1 MRFGVVTSTVLHV
14 LVIGAGMVSL
24 SSPKPH
30 DVIDVESLPIDIV
43 PIEEIT
49 RVLEGDKK
57 AAVAETPAPT
67 PTTRPSV
74 VPDAQRFGDNSQDTQ
89 APPTPDPKPREVETA
104 ALPQASPEPAPRPE
118 PVAEPAPAP
127 APVPPPAPEP
137 APAPPAEAAPVP
149 EPAPQAEPTPEPEPK
164 PVETAVAT
172 EPALPDTAPRPEAR
186 PRPPQPVKEAE
197 RKEPEKPQ
205 RPVTQPAQKTAEKTD
220 DNVLDDVAALLNKE
234 KASGGGAKRSNEQAA
249 LGGERK
255 TTGEKLSQSEMDALR
270 QRLGSCWSIPAGAE
284 DGDALRVSVRFRLDR
299 SGNLE
304 GRPEVVAGGSSSGAG
319 RIAAESAV
327 RAVQKC
333 EPFNLP
339 ADKYETWAEVIVNF
353 DPSDMF

>member
-1 MRFGVVTSTVLHV
+1 MRFGVVTSAVLHV
-14 LVIGAGMVSL
+14 LVLGAGMVSL
-24 SSPKPH
+24 SSPTPH
-30 DVIDVESLPIDIV
+30 DVLDVESLPIDIV

-49 RVLEGDKK
+49 RVLEGDKQ
-57 AAVAETPAPT
+57 APIAETPAPR
-67 PTTRPSV
+67 PTTRPAV

-104 ALPQASPEPAPRPE
+104 ALPQASPEPAPRP
-118 PVAEPAPAP
+118 
-127 APVPPPAPEP
+127 APVVEPEP
-137 APAPPAEAAPVP
+137 APAPPVPAPTPAPAAEAAPQPAPEPEP
-149 EPAPQAEPTPEPEPK
+149 EPAPEPEPTPA
-164 PVETAVAT
+164 ETT
-172 EPALPDTAPRPEAR
+172 EALDPPLPASAPRPESR
-186 PRPPQPVKEAE
+186 PRPPQAQTASTPE
-197 RKEPEKPQ
+197 RREPQ
-205 RPVTQPAQKTAEKTD
+205 RPVERQAQSRAEQTSE
-220 DNVLDDVAALLNKE
+220 NVLDDVAALLNKE
-234 KASGGGAKRSNEQAA
+234 TASGGGARRSTEQAA

-255 TTGEKLSQSEMDALR
+255 TPGERLSQSEMDALR
-270 QRLGSCWSIPAGAE
+270 QRLGSCWNIPAGAE
-284 DGDALRVSVRFRLDR
+284 EGDSLRVSVRFRLDR

-304 GRPEVVAGGSSSGAG
+304 GRPEVVQGGASSGAG

>member
-1 MRFGVVTSTVLHV
+1 MRFGLVTSAVLHV
-14 LVIGAGMVSL
+14 LVLGAGIVSL

-30 DVIDVESLPIDIV
+30 DVLDVESLPIDIV

-57 AAVAETPAPT
+57 APVAEKPAPT
-67 PTTRPSV
+67 PTTRPPV

-118 PVAEPAPAP
+118 PVVEPAPQ
-127 APVPPPAPEP
+127 PAPEP
-137 APAPPAEAAPVP
+137 
-149 EPAPQAEPTPEPEPK
+149 EPA
-164 PVETAVAT
+164 PVETAEAVDA
-172 EPALPDTAPRPEAR
+172 ALPDSAPRPEAR
-186 PRPPQPVKEAE
+186 PRPQPTQTASIPE
-197 RKEPEKPQ
+197 RKEPAK
-205 RPVTQPAQKTAEKTD
+205 PVTRQTQKPAEQNDE
-220 DNVLDDVAALLNKE
+220 NVLDDVAALLNKE
-234 KASGGGAKRSNEQAA
+234 KASGGGAKRSTEQAA

-270 QRLGSCWSIPAGAE
+270 QRLGSCWNIPAGAE

-304 GRPEVVAGGSSSGAG
+304 GRPEVVKGGASSGAG

>member
-1 MRFGVVTSTVLHV
+1 MRFGLVTSAVLHV
-14 LVIGAGMVSL
+14 LVLGAGMVAL
-24 SSPKPH
+24 SSPKPY
-30 DVIDVESLPIDIV
+30 DVLDVESLPIDIV

-57 AAVAETPAPT
+57 APLAEKPAPR
-67 PTTRPSV
+67 PTTRPPV

-118 PVAEPAPAP
+118 PVVE
-127 APVPPPAPEP
+127 PEP
-137 APAPPAEAAPVP
+137 APAVEAAPQPPPEPQPEP
-149 EPAPQAEPTPEPEPK
+149 EPAP
-164 PVETAVAT
+164 VETAEAVDA
-172 EPALPDTAPRPEAR
+172 ALPDSAPRPEAR
-186 PRPPQPVKEAE
+186 PRPQPTQTASIPE
-197 RKEPEKPQ
+197 RKESAKP
-205 RPVTQPAQKTAEKTD
+205 AEQNKE
-220 DNVLDDVAALLNKE
+220 NVLDDVAALLNKE
-234 KASGGGAKRSNEQAA
+234 KASGGGARRSTEQAA

-270 QRLGSCWSIPAGAE
+270 QRLGSCWNIPAGAE

-304 GRPEVVAGGSSSGAG
+304 GRPEVVKGGASSGAG

>member
-1 MRFGVVTSTVLHV
+1 MRFGLATSAVLHV
-14 LVIGAGMVSL
+14 LVLGAGMVSL

-30 DVIDVESLPIDIV
+30 DVLDVESLPIDIV

-57 AAVAETPAPT
+57 APLAETPAPK
-67 PTTRPSV
+67 PTARPAT
-74 VPDAQRFGDNSQDTQ
+74 VPDAQRFGENSQDTQ
-89 APPTPDPKPREVETA
+89 APPTPDPKPREVQAA

-118 PVAEPAPAP
+118 PAVKPEPAPSQTAP
-127 APVPPPAPEP
+127 APTPAPAAEAAPEP
-137 APAPPAEAAPVP
+137 APKAEPVVEPQPAPVQPAEPLNA
-149 EPAPQAEPTPEPEPK
+149 
-164 PVETAVAT
+164 
-172 EPALPDTAPRPEAR
+172 ALPDSAPRPEAR
-186 PRPPQPVKEAE
+186 PRPPQPTQTASIPE
-197 RKEPEKPQ
+197 RREPE
-205 RPVTQPAQKTAEKTD
+205 RPAARPAPKQAEQNKE
-220 DNVLDDVAALLNKE
+220 NVLDDVAALLNKE
-234 KASGGGAKRSNEQAA
+234 KASGGGAKRSTEQAA

-270 QRLGSCWSIPAGAE
+270 QRLGSCWNIPAGAE
-284 DGDALRVSVRFRLDR
+284 DGDSLRVSVRFRLDR

-304 GRPEVVAGGSSSGAG
+304 GRPEVVKGGASSGAG

>member
-1 MRFGVVTSTVLHV
+1 MRFGVVTSAVLHV
-14 LVIGAGMVSL
+14 LVLGAGMVSL

-30 DVIDVESLPIDIV
+30 DVLDVESLPIDIV

-49 RVLEGDKK
+49 RVLEGDKQ
-57 AAVAETPAPT
+57 APLAETPAPK
-67 PTTRPSV
+67 PTTRPTT
-74 VPDAQRFGDNSQDTQ
+74 VPDAQRFGDNSQDTE

-104 ALPQASPEPAPRPE
+104 ALPQASPEPAPRP
-118 PVAEPAPAP
+118 
-127 APVPPPAPEP
+127 APVVEPEP
-137 APAPPAEAAPVP
+137 APAPPAPAPAPAPAAETAPQPAPEPEP
-149 EPAPQAEPTPEPEPK
+149 EPAPEPEPTPA
-164 PVETAVAT
+164 ETT
-172 EPALPDTAPRPEAR
+172 EALDAPLPDSAPRPESR
-186 PRPPQPVKEAE
+186 PRPPQTQTASTPE
-197 RKEPEKPQ
+197 RRQPEKPVERQ
-205 RPVTQPAQKTAEKTD
+205 AQKRAEQTSES
-220 DNVLDDVAALLNKE
+220 VLDDVAALLNKE
-234 KASGGGAKRSNEQAA
+234 KASGGGAKRSTEQAA

-255 TTGEKLSQSEMDALR
+255 TPGEKLSQSEMDALR
-270 QRLGSCWSIPAGAE
+270 QRLGSCWNIPAGAE

-299 SGNLE
+299 SGKLE
-304 GRPEVVAGGSSSGAG
+304 GRPEVVQGGASSGAG

>member
-1 MRFGVVTSTVLHV
+1 MRFGLATSAVLHV
-14 LVIGAGMVSL
+14 LVLGAGIVSL

-30 DVIDVESLPIDIV
+30 DVLDVESLPVDIV

-57 AAVAETPAPT
+57 APLAEKPAPT
-67 PTTRPSV
+67 PTTRPPV

-118 PVAEPAPAP
+118 PVVE
-127 APVPPPAPEP
+127 PEP
-137 APAPPAEAAPVP
+137 APAAEAAPQPPTEPEPEP
-149 EPAPQAEPTPEPEPK
+149 EPAPVDTAE
-164 PVETAVAT
+164 AVDA
-172 EPALPDTAPRPEAR
+172 ALPDSAPRPEAR
-186 PRPPQPVKEAE
+186 PRPQPTQTASIPE
-197 RKEPEKPQ
+197 RKEPAK
-205 RPVTQPAQKTAEKTD
+205 PVTRQAQKPAEQND
-220 DNVLDDVAALLNKE
+220 ENVLDDVAALLNKE
-234 KASGGGAKRSNEQAA
+234 KASGGGAKRSTEQAA

-255 TTGEKLSQSEMDALR
+255 TPGEKLSQSEMDALR
-270 QRLGSCWSIPAGAE
+270 QRLGSCWNIPAGAE

-304 GRPEVVAGGSSSGAG
+304 GRPEVVKGGASSGAG